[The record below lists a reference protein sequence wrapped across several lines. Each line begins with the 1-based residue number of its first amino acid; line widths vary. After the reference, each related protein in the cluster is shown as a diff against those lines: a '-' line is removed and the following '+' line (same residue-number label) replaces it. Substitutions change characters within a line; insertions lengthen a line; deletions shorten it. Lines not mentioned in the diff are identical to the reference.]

1 MFNAIRERMKQIRE
15 QMERE
20 RKSNGGSQGTGVAVE
35 PTPVEGP
42 QRTKRQERRK
52 MFQEMRYEGWVIT
65 EKGRKVERRIYRNSK
80 DGEEYRRKIHRILFK
95 PSNKKLY
102 WKEKP
107 DSFEAEKEPPKGGG
121 KEPPKGG
128 GKPIEYNPTSE
139 KAKGFEPEKQTALQ
153 KQFQRRQE
161 EKSDI
166 KTLQKQKE
174 QLQERK
180 GGKGEIKERVESGS
194 KSRLKQ
200 RQTIQ
205 ERIAEEIKR
214 YENAAKGEYEGISGG
229 GGKGGGG
236 GLPAKAAPA
245 KKGDPSKK
253 EQSIKKTKK
262 LRLQRKSAG
271 KPKNFFPS
279 KQDAK
284 DDARAGGDMP
294 SFEDERDMEE
304 EMGE

>member
-1 MFNAIRERMKQIRE
+1 MFNAIKKRMKQIRE

-20 RKSNGGSQGTGVAVE
+20 RKSDTTQGIGRAVE
-35 PTPVEGP
+35 ATPVEGT

-52 MFQEMRYEGWVIT
+52 MFQEMKYEGWIIS
-65 EKGRKVERRIYRNSK
+65 EKGRKAERKIYRNSK
-80 DGEEYRRKIHRILFK
+80 DGEEYRRKIHRILFN

-107 DSFEAEKEPPKGGG
+107 APFEAEKG
-121 KEPPKGG
+121 K
-128 GKPIEYNPTSE
+128 EYNPTSE
-139 KAKGFEPEKQTALQ
+139 KAKGFAPDKQTALE

-161 EKSDI
+161 EKAPS
-166 KTLQKQKE
+166 KMLEKQKE
-174 QLQERK
+174 KLQERK
-180 GGKGEIKERVESGS
+180 GGKGEIKEKVESGS
-194 KSRLKQ
+194 KSRLKE
-200 RQTIQ
+200 RQNIQ
-205 ERIAEEIKR
+205 ERIANEIKR
-214 YENAAKGEYEGISGG
+214 YENAAKGEYEGGG
-229 GGKGGGG
+229 GGGGGGG

-262 LRLQRKSAG
+262 LRLQRKGAG
-271 KPKNFFPS
+271 KPQNFFPG

-304 EMGE
+304 DMGE

>member
-15 QMERE
+15 QMER
-20 RKSNGGSQGTGVAVE
+20 K
-35 PTPVEGP
+35 
-42 QRTKRQERRK
+42 
-52 MFQEMRYEGWVIT
+52 
-65 EKGRKVERRIYRNSK
+65 
-80 DGEEYRRKIHRILFK
+80 
-95 PSNKKLY
+95 
-102 WKEKP
+102 
-107 DSFEAEKEPPKGGG
+107 EAEKDPPKGGG
-121 KEPPKGG
+121 K
-128 GKPIEYNPTSE
+128 EYNPTSE

-161 EKSDI
+161 EKSDT

-180 GGKGEIKERVESGS
+180 SGKGEIKERVESGS
-194 KSRLKQ
+194 KARLKQ
-200 RQTIQ
+200 RQTVQ

-214 YENAAKGEYEGISGG
+214 YENAAKGEYESGG
-229 GGKGGGG
+229 GGGGG

-271 KPKNFFPS
+271 KPKNFFPG